1 PDSSRPQRIQ
11 GNWVKDSEI
20 AKVIEFVKGQ
30 GVEPDYTEE
39 VVTQPTQSSAGG
51 VGGADGDRDPLFDQ
65 AVEIISNDD
74 KASSSLLMR
83 RLKVG
88 YARSA
93 RILDE
98 LEAAGYVGP
107 ADGSKPRQVL
117 LRGDVGEAEI
127 SS

>member
-1 PDSSRPQRIQ
+1 MRAEWALRDRRAVVPVGLAFPADVVELRI
-11 GNWVKDSEI
+11 DE
-20 AKVIEFVKGQ
+20 
-30 GVEPDYTEE
+30 
-39 VVTQPTQSSAGG
+39 
-51 VGGADGDRDPLFDQ
+51 GDRDPLFNQ
-65 AVEIISNDD
+65 ALEIISSDD

-107 ADGSKPRQVL
+107 AEGSKPREVL
-117 LRGDVGEAEI
+117 RRQSADSVEAAPEGL
-127 SS
+127 